1 MSPKVKDIEAMT
13 KQKNLNS
20 PVARRA
26 PAKRTTA
33 NTAAIL
39 KALTQEATA
48 VGLDGIAASSIAKR
62 AGLTTGAIYNRF
74 ENNDEML
81 VALWEQVVAQK
92 FGDHVRQTIHYLTA
106 QEKISLDPDLI
117 ARLERPSATL
127 ALAAEFVVVAQR
139 NEVVGEVV
147 IPQITQ
153 WLYDAG
159 LSKNSSPIECA
170 GVALGASMVLGSILR
185 SFITTTNPNLGL
197 VLRGLRQAYLTA
209 KPTTTAPPVPKPR
222 PVEANTGNAVRDALI
237 NATAEVMAKTGFTS
251 ATISRIARKSKL
263 TSGTIY
269 NAYDD
274 KEKLMNDAVIELL
287 KATQY
292 QNLVAKQDASQ
303 DQRPNFGLTD
313 SFQFG
318 LIPARQTW
326 LRFRQEC
333 IIATRHHRSTHGQM
347 RKVVNDLDQRMIA
360 AFPEIN
366 PDVITLLSAGE
377 QAIGYG
383 YSAIFAYTDQLP
395 RCDFNAIMVQV
406 TKQNIS

>member
-1 MSPKVKDIEAMT
+1 MQTRHVTSTGSPSD
-13 KQKNLNS
+13 

-26 PAKRTTA
+26 PAKRTAA
-33 NTAAIL
+33 NTASIL

-48 VGLDGIAASSIAKR
+48 VGLDSIAASSIAKR
-62 AGLTTGAIYNRF
+62 AGLTTGAIYNRY
-74 ENNDEML
+74 ENNDDML
-81 VALWEQVVAQK
+81 VALWEHVVAQK
-92 FGDHVRQTIHYLTA
+92 FGDHIRETILFLTA
-106 QEKISLDPDLI
+106 QAKPNLDPNLI
-117 ARLERPSATL
+117 ARLERPSSTL

-159 LSKNSSPIECA
+159 LKKSSSPIECA
-170 GVALGASMVLGSILR
+170 GVALGASMVLGSTLR

-197 VLRGLRQAYLTA
+197 VLRGLRQAYQTA
-209 KPTTTAPPVPKPR
+209 QPTTVAPPVPKPR

-237 NATAEVMAKTGFTS
+237 NATAEVMAKTGFTG

-269 NAYDD
+269 NVYDD
-274 KEKLMNDAVIELL
+274 KEQLMNDAVVELL

-303 DQRPNFGLTD
+303 VQRPNFGLTD

-318 LIPARQTW
+318 LIPERQTW

-333 IIATRHHRSTHGQM
+333 IIATRHHRSTHRQM
-347 RKVVNDLDQRMIA
+347 RKVVNDLDRQMID
-360 AFPEIN
+360 AFPAIHPDIIN
-366 PDVITLLSAGE
+366 LLSAGE
-377 QAIGYG
+377 QIIGYG
-383 YSAIFAYTDQLP
+383 FSSLFAYTDQLP
-395 RCDFNAIMVQV
+395 RCDFNAIMVQIAN
-406 TKQNIS
+406 QNIG